1 MACAVSG
8 KSLRPARIGRSRL
21 PGVDAMKLIHAYFLF
36 FGLIVADIPGIPA
49 RHWFERA
56 IDAMQLYFNV

>member
-1 MACAVSG
+1 
-8 KSLRPARIGRSRL
+8 
-21 PGVDAMKLIHAYFLF
+21 MKLIHAYFLF

-56 IDAMQLYFNV
+56 IDSVQLYFNV